1 MITADD
7 LRHISLF
14 AAVPE
19 AERHTIAERAA
30 DVRLDRGDWLLME
43 GQAAFFY
50 GLLDGG
56 IDVFKSVGGRDL
68 RVSSYK
74 PGDYFGEVP
83 LMLGAPAIASLQ
95 ATESSRLMR
104 LEPKDFLN
112 LITECRI
119 LNGEVSKTM
128 LDRVS
133 RIRKLTV
140 ETPVCAAIVTG
151 HPADPACYE
160 LREFLTR
167 NRIPFEWNELDGR
180 AERDAFPPLVL
191 EVPGE
196 HEGKL
201 KHRLVAPTL
210 RQAAE
215 VLGLQTVPREELYD
229 VVIVGGGPAGLGAA
243 VYGAS
248 EGLCT
253 LLVER
258 TACGGQAGTSSRIE
272 NYLGFPAGLSGDELS
287 DRACKQAT
295 KFGAELCVAR
305 QVRRLDPGDPSAGTP
320 HTIVLEDGTRVRAK
334 AVVVAT
340 GVEWNELDVPGM
352 DKFAGRG
359 VYHGAG
365 RADAQRCR
373 GKDVALIGG
382 GNSAGQAALLF
393 SDFAKS
399 VTMLVRGRT
408 LAASMSQYLVD
419 QLRRKQ
425 NITIEMETECLSL
438 VGEDVLEAIEVASGA
453 DRARERRKCDGLFTF
468 IGARAQTDWLPPGL
482 IRDEWGYVCTGR
494 DVMDLLSER
503 AGAWP
508 LERDPFLLETSVP
521 GVIAAGDVR
530 HGSIKRCAAGV
541 GDGSMA
547 IAVVHQ
553 VLAESRKA
561 ATAGAGSP
569 DR

>member
-7 LRHISLF
+7 LSHISLF

-19 AERHTIAERAA
+19 AERRTIAERAA
-30 DVRLDRGDWLLME
+30 DVRLDGGDWLLME

-50 GLLDGG
+50 GLLEGG

-68 RVSSYK
+68 RISSYG

-83 LMLGAPAIASLQ
+83 LMLGSPAIASLQ
-95 ATESSRLMR
+95 ATQSCRLMR
-104 LEPKDFLN
+104 LEPKDFIN
-112 LITECRI
+112 LITECRF
-119 LNGEVSKTM
+119 LNGEVSRTM

-140 ETPVCAAIVTG
+140 ETPACAAKVSG
-151 HPADPACYE
+151 HPSDPACYE
-160 LREFLTR
+160 LRDFLTR

-196 HEGKL
+196 QEGKP

-210 RQAAE
+210 RQTAE
-215 VLGLQTVPREELYD
+215 VLGLQTVPKEQVYD
-229 VVIVGGGPAGLGAA
+229 LVIVGGGPAGLGAA

-287 DRACKQAT
+287 DRACRQAM

-305 QVRRLDPGDPSAGTP
+305 KVLRLEPGEPSAGTP
-320 HTIVLEDGTRVRAK
+320 HTIVLDDNTSVQAT
-334 AVVVAT
+334 AVVLAT
-340 GVEWNELDVPGM
+340 GVEWNQLDVPGM
-352 DKFAGRG
+352 EKLAGRG

-365 RADAQRCR
+365 RADAQRFR
-373 GKDVALIGG
+373 GKDVVLIGG
-382 GNSAGQAALLF
+382 GNSAGQAAMLF

-419 QLRRKQ
+419 QLKRKQ
-425 NITIEMETECLSL
+425 NISIVMETECTGL
-438 VGEDVLEAIEVASGA
+438 VGEDALEEIIVACGP
-453 DRARERRKCDGLFTF
+453 DRTSTRRKCDGLFTF
-468 IGARAQTDWLPPGL
+468 IGARAQTEWLPPGL

-503 AGAWP
+503 EGAWA
-508 LERDPFLLETSVP
+508 LERDPFLLETSIP

-530 HGSIKRCAAGV
+530 HGSVKRCAAGV

-561 ATAGAGSP
+561 TPVGAGP
-569 DR
+569 GR

>member
-7 LRHISLF
+7 LSHISLF

-19 AERHTIAERAA
+19 TERRTIADRAA
-30 DVRLDRGDWLLME
+30 DVRLDPGDWLLQE
-43 GQAAFFY
+43 GQAAAFY
-50 GLLDGG
+50 GPLDGR

-68 RVSSYK
+68 RITSYK

-112 LITECRI
+112 LIAECRI

-128 LDRVS
+128 LDRVG
-133 RIRKLTV
+133 RIRTLTV

-151 HPADPACYE
+151 HRRDPACFE
-160 LREFLTR
+160 LRDFLGR
-167 NRIPFEWNELDGR
+167 NQVPFEWNELDG
-180 AERDAFPPLVL
+180 ATVAPPVL
-191 EVPGE
+191 EVPDE
-196 HEGKL
+196 KNHERKL
-201 KHRLVAPTL
+201 RLVAPTR

-215 VLGLQTVPREELYD
+215 AVGLQTAPQERMYD
-229 VVIVGGGPAGLGAA
+229 VVIVGGGPAGLAAA

-272 NYLGFPAGLSGDELS
+272 NYLGFPAGLSGEELAS
-287 DRACKQAT
+287 RATRQAR

-305 QVRRLDPGDPSAGTP
+305 EVERLDPGDPSTGSP
-320 HTIVLEDGTRVRAK
+320 HTIVFEDGTSVQSK
-334 AVVVAT
+334 IVVVAT
-340 GVEWNELDVPGM
+340 GVEWRELDVPDM
-352 DKFAGRG
+352 DRWSGRG

-365 RADAQRCR
+365 RTEAQRFR
-373 GKDVALIGG
+373 GKDVVLIGG

-393 SDFAKS
+393 SDYAKS
-399 VTMLVRGRT
+399 VTMLVRGRS
-408 LAASMSQYLVD
+408 LAASMSQYLIE
-419 QLRRKQ
+419 QLRKKQ
-425 NITIEMETECLSL
+425 NITIEMEVEC
-438 VGEDVLEAIEVASGA
+438 VGLEGTDTLESIEVVCGPN
-453 DRARERRKCDGLFTF
+453 RTREHRKCHGVFTF
-468 IGARAQTDWLPPGL
+468 IGARAETEWLPPSL

-508 LERDPFLLETSVP
+508 LERDPFMLETSVP
-521 GVIAAGDVR
+521 GVLAAGDVR
-530 HGSIKRCAAGV
+530 HGSIKRCSAGV

-547 IAVVHQ
+547 IAVAHQ
-553 VLAESRKA
+553 ILTESRSA
-561 ATAGAGSP
+561 RALTTAGG
-569 DR
+569 RGR